1 VNLFITGTPIGNL
14 DDMTFRA
21 IDTLKKVDVILCED
35 TRTTRKLTNHFE
47 IDTPMRS
54 YHDFN
59 KEEVEDRIIEE
70 MKSGKT
76 FALVSD
82 AGMPVVSDPGFE
94 LVGRMQHEGLEYSVI
109 PSASAFTMGLVTSGI
124 PSYEFTY
131 FGFLP
136 KTGRKRKEKI
146 EEIMNHPLTSV
157 IYESPHKIKDTLLA
171 ISGIDPGRNVSVS
184 REITKKFE
192 QHERAEA
199 ARMADMLGEEIPLKG
214 EFVIV
219 VEGAPEIEESFDM
232 PVDDHVAQL
241 VAEEGMKPK
250 QAIKAVAELRGLRKQ
265 DVYDAYHKK

>member
-1 VNLFITGTPIGNL
+1 MHLFVTGTPIGNL

-21 IDTLKKVDVILCED
+21 IETLKDVDTILCED

-47 IDTPMRS
+47 ISTPLRS

-59 KEEVEDRIIEE
+59 KEEVEDHIIEE
-70 MKSGKT
+70 MKDGRT

-94 LVGRMQHEGLEYSVI
+94 LIGRMQRENLDYVVI
-109 PSASAFTMGLVTSGI
+109 PSASAFTMALVASGI

-136 KTGRKRKEKI
+136 KTGRKRKDKLI
-146 EEIMNHPLTSV
+146 EVMEHPFTSV
-157 IYESPHKIKDTLLA
+157 LYESPHKIKDTIAA
-171 ISGIDPGRNVSVS
+171 ISNIDPERNVSVS

-192 QHERAEA
+192 QHERASAVE
-199 ARMADMLGEEIPLKG
+199 MADMLGESIPLKG

-219 VEGAPEIEESFDM
+219 VEGAPEIEETFDM
-232 PVDDHVAQL
+232 PVTEHIEEL
-241 VAEEGMKPK
+241 IGEGMKPK
-250 QAIKAVAELRGLRKQ
+250 QAIKAVADLRGLRKQ
-265 DVYDAYHKK
+265 DVYDEYHKK